1 MPLPCS
7 CSWFYKLVTHYNTLS
22 GLCFCAR
29 AGDWQKMCSLICYG
43 NVTVKLSPIQK
54 DKSCWTTETFL
65 DQSINHYNSFTN
77 WIWTR
82 SFDSCF
88 VMRILCDWCDV
99 DLSSPFSGW
108 PLLYMCWCSVRYW
121 GRWIHKQKTMVRVNC
136 RDPVSCYLVSVDIY
150 SCWPRPGV
158 CDGSAY
164 HYNANTGNMELNTGW
179 NKGSRIQKWARTQ
192 A

>member
-121 GRWIHKQKTMVRVNC
+121 GRWIHKLRTSELPWPCLLLSGIGGYLFLLTTSWCLWRLSLPLQCKYRQHGAEYRV
-136 RDPVSCYLVSVDIY
+136 
-150 SCWPRPGV
+150 
-158 CDGSAY
+158 
-164 HYNANTGNMELNTGW
+164 E
-179 NKGSRIQKWARTQ
+179 
-192 A
+192 